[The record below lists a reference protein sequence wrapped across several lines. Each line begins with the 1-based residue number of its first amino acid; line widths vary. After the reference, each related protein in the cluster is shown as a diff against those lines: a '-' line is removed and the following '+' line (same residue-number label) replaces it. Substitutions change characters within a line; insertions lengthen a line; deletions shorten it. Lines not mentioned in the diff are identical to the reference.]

1 MAKKYSVYK
10 NKFGGF
16 DCEVYTIEPTYTQ
29 GSLRAPHEVETDRGT
44 NYKGYAVQSEKQ
56 TRNAILSMFN

>member
-16 DCEVYTIEPTYTQ
+16 DCEVYTIKPTEAQ
-29 GSLRAPHEVETDRGT
+29 SSSRAVHETDTGCVT

-56 TRNAILSMFN
+56 ARNAILNMFN